1 MEKQNNAREFTRL
14 AVPVNVEVKV
24 DGNIVAVGIAHNIS
38 MNGILLHSD
47 QKLEAG
53 SICETHIILG
63 EEDPVV
69 IVSHGEVIR
78 SDEQGIAITFS
89 GIELEGV
96 PYMKNLLLYNAPDTD
111 KIHDEFSTHVGL
123 HKK

>member
-1 MEKQNNAREFTRL
+1 MEKPNNAREFTRL

-24 DGNIVAVGIAHNIS
+24 GGNISAVGIAHNIS

-47 QKLEAG
+47 QELAAG
-53 SICETHIILG
+53 TICEIHIILG
-63 EEDPVV
+63 EEEPLV

-89 GIELEGV
+89 AIELEGL
-96 PYMKNLLLYNAPDTD
+96 PYMKNLLLYNAPDTNQ
-111 KIHDEFSTHVGL
+111 IHDEFSSHVGL
-123 HKK
+123 HRK